1 MNKKIQERQ
10 ISELK
15 AEIERLNQI
24 IAEKD
29 KDIKQQALKL
39 RELIHDEFR
48 K

>member
-15 AEIERLNQI
+15 AEIERLNLI
-24 IAEKD
+24 ISEKD